1 MGFFLDLACIITLA
15 SWQHVLLGTR
25 LVNLHSVLMI
35 LRSQALVVQPNVL
48 KATLEVSTPGFHAV
62 TCREPANIRHIPC
75 LHADVAQG
83 TVMPSFRENNMTVLQ
98 LYSHHIVLSIGDMFG
113 LGNQRGV
120 RAVNG
125 NGALLQVDCQVWI
138 FFPLELQQ
146 QAVVLERAQQK

>member
-1 MGFFLDLACIITLA
+1 
-15 SWQHVLLGTR
+15 
-25 LVNLHSVLMI
+25 
-35 LRSQALVVQPNVL
+35 
-48 KATLEVSTPGFHAV
+48 
-62 TCREPANIRHIPC
+62 
-75 LHADVAQG
+75 
-83 TVMPSFRENNMTVLQ
+83 
-98 LYSHHIVLSIGDMFG
+98 MFG